1 MARIYLS
8 PPHMGTEEREL
19 LLDAFD
25 SNWIAPL
32 GPHVDAFEH
41 EFAAYVGAKHAAA
54 LSSGTGA
61 IHLALLL
68 HGIGPGDK
76 VYLPS
81 LTFCG
86 SVNPVIYVGAE
97 PVFFDSERDTW
108 NMDPQLL
115 AEELAA
121 DAARGSLPKAVMAVH
136 IYGQS
141 AKLKEIAELCTQYGV
156 LLIEDAAEA
165 LGTFHKGKH
174 VGTTGSLGIFSFNGN
189 KIISTSGGGMLVSDD
204 PALIARARFLATQAR
219 EPQPF
224 YEHEVIGYNYR
235 MSNLL
240 AAVGR
245 GQLSHIE
252 DRVAARRA
260 NFEDYANRLGGLP
273 GITMMPEPADDRAT
287 RWLSVIQI
295 DAKVFGATPNE
306 IRLHLETLDIEARP
320 LWKPM
325 HMQPVFSNYRM
336 VGGAVCEEMFH
347 QGLCLPSG
355 SALTM
360 ADRDRVV
367 EAVIDCARTPGSVN
381 SSARN

>member
-1 MARIYLS
+1 
-8 PPHMGTEEREL
+8 MGTEERKL

-32 GPHVDAFEH
+32 GPHVDAFEL
-41 EFAAYVGAKHAAA
+41 EFAAYVGATKAAA
-54 LSSGTGA
+54 LSSGTAA

-68 HGIGPGDK
+68 LDVGPGDK

-86 SVNPVIYVGAE
+86 SVNPVMYVGAE
-97 PVFFDSERDTW
+97 PVFLDSEHETW

-115 AEELAA
+115 AAELAD
-121 DAARGSLPKAVMAVH
+121 DAARGTLPKAVMAVH
-136 IYGQS
+136 LYGQS
-141 AKLKEIAELCTQYGV
+141 AKLEEIAQLCDEYGV
-156 LLIEDAAEA
+156 PLIEDAAEA
-165 LGTFHKGKH
+165 LGTKRNGRH
-174 VGTTGSLGIFSFNGN
+174 VGTTGRIGVFSFNGN
-189 KIISTSGGGMLVSDD
+189 KIISTSGGGMMVAND
-204 PALIARARFLATQAR
+204 PALIARAHFLSTQAR
-219 EPQPF
+219 EPQPY

-252 DRVAARRA
+252 ERVAARRT
-260 NFEDYANRLGGLP
+260 NFTDYTARIGCLP

-287 RWLSVIQI
+287 HWLSVIEV
-295 DAKVFGATPNE
+295 DAQVFGASPSE
-306 IRLHLETLDIEARP
+306 IRLHMENLNIEVRP

-325 HMQPVFSNYRM
+325 HMQPVFSGCKM
-336 VGGAVCEEMFH
+336 IGGAVCEKLFH

-355 SALTM
+355 SALT
-360 ADRDRVV
+360 AKDRGRVIN
-367 EAVIDCARTPGSVN
+367 AFIDSPAFVAR
-381 SSARN
+381 